1 MPDVVTTSGFNLS
14 IQRMTWLA
22 SLMVAIEREIK
33 FACIFARSE
42 GGGRRGRGEVNE
54 RKMQLERAGGRGG
67 GGDRRRRRGGDGG
80 RDQGGDRGGDR
91 EENAVGEDGRVEG
104 FPAFSAR
111 STGGEVGGEG
121 RPTERKIQLA
131 RVGEGQGGWGGGGV
145 RGGEQK
151 GDRGWGPEGEGP
163 RGRPRG

>member
-1 MPDVVTTSGFNLS
+1 MKGKCSWRG
-14 IQRMTWLA
+14 QGGG
-22 SLMVAIEREIK
+22 VAGATEG
-33 FACIFARSE
+33 ATE
-42 GGGRRGRGEVNE
+42 GG
-54 RKMQLERAGGRGG
+54 M
-67 GGDRRRRRGGDGG
+67 GG

-131 RVGEGQGGWGGGGV
+131 RVGEGQGGWGGGGE
-145 RGGEQK
+145 GDQK

-163 RGRPRG
+163 SGRPRG